1 MRKAQTQIIVEEMK
15 QAGQQRGEYDTMDF
29 AKLEAQIQKQKED
42 AELKRK
48 GLTEDTRKNKK
59 AETQRQQEI
68 EIKRKV
74 ANKPVPAKTK

>member
-1 MRKAQTQIIVEEMK
+1 
-15 QAGQQRGEYDTMDF
+15 MDF

-42 AELKRK
+42 AEIKRK
-48 GLTEDTRKNKK
+48 QVDETIRKDKK
-59 AETQRQQEI
+59 GEAQRQQEI